1 MRNQKEFMVD
11 DTTEKHTRR
20 ALYETQGL
28 VASFTG
34 KETLDNLKTSL
45 RRLMKRIDK
54 DQESSSFL
62 HDLKEFLV
70 GEGYEGYSEADLRKK
85 VSSFVRRGN
94 VILEDYRYAE
104 EVEDLLDDM
113 EEAME
118 NIRND
123 EFVQVMRHHAGL
135 VATDLTYT
143 DSDGQSRV
151 DLDMISKL
159 RTVVAPYIAELLK
172 YIPVPR
178 MEGAD
183 ASKTYWVDDIVL
195 CGYDVIPEN
204 IRFEVESA
212 TDFSIRDIET
222 KQADTKLI
230 IHFRNIKTQVKDM
243 EFFFQRKSFP
253 ALSEHGRVTILL
265 GGAGASMTMVF
276 RITQGLNEAFPRF
289 VDGKADF
296 NISKLD
302 VQFDKSTLK
311 HNVLVPLMT
320 NMLKGQIKKNIETE
334 VERNVSKL
342 LNSIGDK
349 LTDAL
354 IQANRP
360 LMTGIGNFR
369 QTMKGSDMGQIYEK
383 RREKLE

>member
-1 MRNQKEFMVD
+1 
-11 DTTEKHTRR
+11 
-20 ALYETQGL
+20 
-28 VASFTG
+28 
-34 KETLDNLKTSL
+34 
-45 RRLMKRIDK
+45 MKRIDK

-104 EVEDLLDDM
+104 EVEDLFNDM

-320 NMLKGQIKKNIETE
+320 NMMKGQIKKNIETE
-334 VERNVSKL
+334 VERNVSKM

-354 IQANRP
+354 IQVNRP

-369 QTMKGSDMGQIYEK
+369 QTMKGSEMGQIYEK